1 MSGELLYLLI
11 SAVFLVLLWLFVFSV
26 IWAVR
31 SDLFGPK
38 VKRMRGAAASAGSAP
53 AASPAAAPPAPAASG
68 RRAASAASSTG
79 TPAHLVF
86 TAGPVR
92 GRQLTLSQDAL
103 TFGRSVDSSVVLR
116 DDYTSTHHARLS
128 KRGDTWM
135 VEDLGSTNGT
145 MVGGQRI
152 SRPTPVGIGVPIT
165 IGTTVMELRG

>member
-53 AASPAAAPPAPAASG
+53 SASPAAAPVAPAASG
-68 RRAASAASSTG
+68 RRAASAASTG